1 MSNKLTEC
9 PVCRHPILYAHE
21 SKHWECTFCKTTGT
35 DSTYQGTFPEFTAN
49 MKALV
54 EEASGIASHVP
65 SSIKTAMGMAAA
77 MTEAQIAKFKSTYER
92 DGKVTFDWADLRPK
106 GESLY
111 PADEPPI
118 GPKYDTGKLQYGLI
132 PPIATRSL
140 AQVLTFGAAKYAPN
154 SWQRVPDG
162 ERRYTDALYRHLEQY
177 RMGESTDAES
187 GLSHLAHAITNIA
200 FLLHFE
206 AQRHNKES

>member
-1 MSNKLTEC
+1 MSSKLTEC
-9 PVCRHPILYAHE
+9 PVCRHQVLYAHE

-35 DSTYQGTFPEFTAN
+35 DSTYQSTFPDFIETA
-49 MKALV
+49 KALMG
-54 EEASGIASHVP
+54 EARGAVSQIP
-65 SSIKTAMGMAAA
+65 SSIRTSIDMAAA
-77 MTEAQIAKFKSTYER
+77 ITEAQIEKFRSTY
-92 DGKVTFDWADLRPK
+92 T
-106 GESLY
+106 
-111 PADEPPI
+111 PADEPSI
-118 GPKYDTGKLQYGLI
+118 GPKYDTGKLQYSLI
-132 PPIATRSL
+132 PPIATKSL
-140 AQVLTFGAAKYAPN
+140 AQVLTFGAEKYAPN

>member
-1 MSNKLTEC
+1 MSSKLTEC
-9 PVCRHPILYAHE
+9 PVCRHPVLYAHE

-54 EEASGIASHVP
+54 EEASGVVSAVP
-65 SSIKTAMGMAAA
+65 AYLKTALDTA
-77 MTEAQIAKFKSTYER
+77 TRWQQTHI
-92 DGKVTFDWADLRPK
+92 DGKATFDWADLRPK
-106 GESLY
+106 GESLP
-111 PADEPPI
+111 PADEPSI
-118 GPKYDTGKLQYGLI
+118 GPKYDTGKLQYSLI

-154 SWQRVPDG
+154 SWQRVPEG
-162 ERRYTDALYRHLEQY
+162 ERRYTDALYRHLEAY
-177 RMGESTDAES
+177 RMGESTDSES

-206 AQRHNKES
+206 EQRRNKES

>member
-1 MSNKLTEC
+1 MSSKLTEC
-9 PVCRHPILYAHE
+9 PVCKHPVLYAHE

-35 DSTYQGTFPEFTAN
+35 DNVYQGTLPEFTAT

-54 EEASGIASHVP
+54 QEASGVVSHIP
-65 SSIKTAMGMAAA
+65 NSIKTAMDMATTMA
-77 MTEAQIAKFKSTYER
+77 ESQLGKFKSTYER
-92 DGKVTFDWADLRPK
+92 LV
-106 GESLY
+106 
-111 PADEPPI
+111 DEPAI
-118 GPKYDTGKLQYGLI
+118 GPKYDTGKLQYSLI

-140 AQVLTFGAAKYAPN
+140 AQVLTFGAEKYAPN

-206 AQRHNKES
+206 EQRNKKEQ

>member
-1 MSNKLTEC
+1 M
-9 PVCRHPILYAHE
+9 
-21 SKHWECTFCKTTGT
+21 G
-35 DSTYQGTFPEFTAN
+35 
-49 MKALV
+49 
-54 EEASGIASHVP
+54 EARGAVSQIP
-65 SSIKTAMGMAAA
+65 SSIRTSIDMAAA
-77 MTEAQIAKFKSTYER
+77 ITEAQIEKFRSTY
-92 DGKVTFDWADLRPK
+92 T
-106 GESLY
+106 
-111 PADEPPI
+111 PADEPSI
-118 GPKYDTGKLQYGLI
+118 GPKYDTGKLQYSLI
-132 PPIATRSL
+132 PPIATKSL
-140 AQVLTFGAAKYAPN
+140 AQVLTFGAEKYAPN